1 MLCGIIPFVEI
12 MPVCCADGFLCRG
25 TGMTKKRIVIVGIAL
40 QKREDL
46 GFAVSFSP
54 DISQAAGCAQHRA
67 LASGG
72 WPVCAPVNSYNKR
85 FITASFITVF

>member
-1 MLCGIIPFVEI
+1 
-12 MPVCCADGFLCRG
+12 
-25 TGMTKKRIVIVGIAL
+25 MTKKRIVIVGIAL

-46 GFAVSFSP
+46 GFAGSFSP

-72 WPVCAPVNSYNKR
+72 WPV
-85 FITASFITVF
+85 